1 MGLSFEHTDLF
12 FARVTEK
19 RFVCL
24 WAPRLKKCPTG
35 WTMLAD
41 RGFANTAHYYPNVN
55 AQLTPKFLKA
65 QQSGQFSSEDV
76 QSDYGI
82 CKLRYSCEVAFSR
95 VTDETALCD
104 VIPFHFF
111 AGLNAMNHWGHANV
125 NLGKPLRT
133 K

>member
-19 RFVCL
+19 RLVCL
-24 WAPRLKKCPTG
+24 WGPRLKKCPTG

-55 AQLTPKFLKA
+55 TQLTPKFLKA

-76 QSDYGI
+76 QSDSGI
-82 CKLRYSCEVAFSR
+82 
-95 VTDETALCD
+95 
-104 VIPFHFF
+104 
-111 AGLNAMNHWGHANV
+111 
-125 NLGKPLRT
+125 
-133 K
+133 